1 MKNYDN
7 KYMKIAIEEAKKA
20 FELGE
25 VPVGCVIVKDNKIIS
40 KSFNT
45 KEKNNNALY
54 HAEIKCIDEASKII
68 NNWRLLDC
76 DVYVTLDPC
85 PMCASALK
93 QSRVRNVYSALE
105 NQDIE
110 NSFIINKIFESD
122 KNNSGVNFYSNLLV
136 EESDILLKDFF
147 KKQRNK

>member
-25 VPVGCVIVKDNKIIS
+25 VPVGCVIVKNNKIIS

-76 DVYVTLDPC
+76 DAYVTLDPC

-105 NQDIE
+105 NQDKE

>member
-85 PMCASALK
+85 PMCASAIK
-93 QSRVRNVYSALE
+93 QSRISNVYCGCSTNE
-105 NQDIE
+105 EDNKFCKMIFDKSDR
-110 NSFIINKIFESD
+110 NSK
-122 KNNSGVNFYSNLLV
+122 VNFASNLDL
-136 EESDILLKDFF
+136 ERCKKLIEDFF
-147 KKQRNK
+147 EKRRNI

>member
-25 VPVGCVIVKDNKIIS
+25 VPVGCVIVKNNKIIS

-54 HAEIKCIDEASKII
+54 HAEIKCIDEASKTI

-105 NQDIE
+105 SQDKE